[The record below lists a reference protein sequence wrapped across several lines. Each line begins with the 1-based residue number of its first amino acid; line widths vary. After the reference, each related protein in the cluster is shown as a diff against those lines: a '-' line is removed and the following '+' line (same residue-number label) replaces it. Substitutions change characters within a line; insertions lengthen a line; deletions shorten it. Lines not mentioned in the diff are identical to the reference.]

1 MNYMKE
7 TPADCSAGGIKDFS
21 LRSKATTIRAV
32 ISQNTAAAECYIRQG
47 WRVTPFLDGFNTAT
61 LNASQVRGYGDDWG
75 KGVYGVPPYGT
86 LIVHV
91 DPRCSG
97 CLEQLAKICGGRIPR
112 TLIAKSGDFGC
123 SCYVFFRCDPVV
135 KPNLHPVTQLGE
147 VFPGLNLHKG
157 GECLLPLPPT
167 MFPATLV
174 SGSWDTGE
182 SNTVGIPDNLIS
194 FIAQAPGSLVDAVE
208 GFSRLMGRYVCQDDR
223 VAPFDA
229 ANARLVEVTQGT
241 PAARIQIDRA
251 VRDAVARYRAGQP
264 VDLRPEQGASLDCGF
279 PPDYLPSL
287 YREGAQL

>member
-1 MNYMKE
+1 MNYETK
-7 TPADCSAGGIKDFS
+7 TPAGATAGAIKDFS
-21 LRSKATTIRAV
+21 LRSKATTLPAV
-32 ISQNTAAAECYIRQG
+32 IAQNTAAAECYIRQG
-47 WRVTPFLDGFNTAT
+47 WRVTPFQDGFNTAT

-91 DPRCSG
+91 DPRCGG
-97 CLEQLAKICGGRIPR
+97 CLEQLVKICGGRIPR
-112 TLIAKSGDFGC
+112 TLIAQSGDYGI
-123 SCYVFFRCDPVV
+123 SCYVFFRCDPGV

-147 VFPGLNLHKG
+147 VFPGLNLYKG

-167 MFPATLV
+167 MFPETLV
-174 SGSWDTGE
+174 SGSWDTGK
-182 SNTVGIPDNLIS
+182 SNTVETPDNLVS

-229 ANARLVEVTQGT
+229 ANARLIEATRGT

-251 VRDAVARYRAGQP
+251 VRDAVARYRAGKH
-264 VDLRPEQGASLDCGF
+264 VNLRPEQGAALSCGF

-287 YREGAQL
+287 YREGVAL